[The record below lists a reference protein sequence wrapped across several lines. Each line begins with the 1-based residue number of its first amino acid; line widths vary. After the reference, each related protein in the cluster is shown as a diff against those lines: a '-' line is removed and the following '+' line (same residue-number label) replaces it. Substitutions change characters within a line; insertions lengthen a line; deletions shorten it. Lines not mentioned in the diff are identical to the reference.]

1 MPIVP
6 MWRQGESLKFTSLL
20 SIWASK
26 DSGPK
31 AERPGPGAYGGGGYI
46 VSGSASRQL
55 LEGTVGFLLKLV
67 LMIYV
72 AYRSVFHTLGHT
84 EARV

>member
-1 MPIVP
+1 

-31 AERPGPGAYGGGGYI
+31 AERPGPGAYGAGYI
-46 VSGSASRQL
+46 VSGRASRQL
-55 LEGTVGFLLKLV
+55 LEGTVGSLLKLA